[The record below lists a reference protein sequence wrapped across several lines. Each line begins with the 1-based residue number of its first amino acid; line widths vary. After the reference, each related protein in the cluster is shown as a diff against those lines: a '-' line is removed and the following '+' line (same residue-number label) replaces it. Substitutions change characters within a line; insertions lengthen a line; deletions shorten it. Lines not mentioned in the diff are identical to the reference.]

1 MNVKMVQDRLEG
13 YHCRSSLEEEQALRE
28 IIQEILLAALGRT
41 DFFRKAG
48 FQGGTCL
55 RIFHGMNRF
64 SEDLDFALQKRDQT
78 FVLRPY
84 LDSLDTELAA
94 YGYQSEMDDRSK
106 VGQAVRKAFVK
117 DDSLGNLLNLNF
129 KPTAGPLR
137 KLRIK
142 LEVDTNPPKGA
153 TFETRYLDF
162 PFPSAVCAFDLP
174 SLLAGK
180 LHALLCRE
188 YLKGRDWYDFVWY
201 TARRTLANYSLLSS
215 ALDQMGPWKGKHIKV
230 DRSWCFERLR
240 ERINATNW
248 KQARE
253 DVRRFVKSNEQPSLD
268 LWSKQFF
275 LAQSE
280 KLI

>member
-1 MNVKMVQDRLEG
+1 VKSHRKFSWLRWD
-13 YHCRSSLEEEQALRE
+13 EQ
-28 IIQEILLAALGRT
+28 
-41 DFFRKAG
+41 
-48 FQGGTCL
+48 
-55 RIFHGMNRF
+55 IFSGK
-64 SEDLDFALQKRDQT
+64 LDFRRDQT
-78 FVLRPY
+78 FVLWPY
-84 LDSLDTELAA
+84 LDALDTELAA

-180 LHALLCRE
+180 LVRPWNLIVPENVLN
-188 YLKGRDWYDFVWY
+188 
-201 TARRTLANYSLLSS
+201 RRWEET
-215 ALDQMGPWKGKHIKV
+215 V
-230 DRSWCFERLR
+230 
-240 ERINATNW
+240 
-248 KQARE
+248 
-253 DVRRFVKSNEQPSLD
+253 
-268 LWSKQFF
+268 
-275 LAQSE
+275 
-280 KLI
+280 